1 MSEAINELIE
11 TLSSWNP
18 LWAYGFL
25 LISAFL
31 ENVIPPVPGDT
42 VVVFSAY
49 LVGRGALEWLP
60 VYLTTCLG
68 GTIGFMVMYYLG
80 LTKGRSLL
88 DGVGK
93 RYFSATHLARAEG
106 WLERYGMGLILAN
119 RFLSGIRSVVAL
131 SAGVGRMPWK
141 RVAALGFAS
150 MAVWNGMLLYAGALV
165 GENWDT
171 VMQFLQTYN
180 KVAMS
185 VIALSAAAIGIRV
198 WRSRR
203 RPSS

>member
-25 LISAFL
+25 FISAFL
-31 ENVIPPVPGDT
+31 ENVIPPVPGDA

-60 VYLTTCLG
+60 VYLTTCAG

-80 LTKGRSLL
+80 MTKGRSFL
-88 DGVGK
+88 DGAGK
-93 RYFSATHLARAEG
+93 RYFSAAHLARAEG
-106 WLERYGMGLILAN
+106 WLGRYGMGLILAN
-119 RFLSGIRSVVAL
+119 RFLSGIRSVIAL

-141 RVAALGFAS
+141 RVAALGLAS
-150 MAVWNGMLLYAGALV
+150 MAVWNGMLLYTVALV
-165 GENWDT
+165 GENEDL
-171 VMQFLQTYN
+171 VVQFLQTYN
-180 KVAMS
+180 KVVMS
-185 VIALSAAAIGIRV
+185 AIAVAAAAIGIRV

-203 RPSS
+203 PPSC